1 MSALKFEILAKCSRT
16 NARVGKV
23 ETIHG
28 SFDTPAFMPVGTRGS
43 IRGLTPQQIKSTR
56 SQIILANAY
65 HLMLRPGPELVAEL
79 GGLHKFMGWDGPIL
93 TDSGGYQAFS
103 MADIN
108 SVDDEGVTFRSI
120 VDGST
125 VHLGPER
132 AIEVQNLL
140 GPDIIMAFDDCPP
153 ALVIDG
159 QDDESGNIK
168 TRPEVNPADYAKR
181 LQVAHDRTIK
191 WLVRCKDAHKRVED
205 QSLFGIIQG
214 GTDFSLREKAVEAV
228 CNIDLPGYAIG
239 GVAVGEGPELIR
251 KIVEHTAPLMPWA
264 KPRYLMGV
272 GYEKDIIAAV
282 KAGVDMFD
290 CVLPTRNGRNALAF
304 CKSER
309 LHLRNSQYK
318 ADPTVIEK
326 GCSCLCCCGGF
337 SRAYLRHLFASKEM
351 LGPILVS
358 IHNIRHFQS
367 LLLDIRKAI
376 REDSWPSLERDWPVL
391 EATEARPVSTDTI
404 T

>member
-1 MSALKFEILAKCSRT
+1 MDRS
-16 NARVGKV
+16 G
-23 ETIHG
+23 
-28 SFDTPAFMPVGTRGS
+28 
-43 IRGLTPQQIKSTR
+43 GLTPQQIKSTR

-153 ALVIDG
+153 AADL
-159 QDDESGNIK
+159 DEELNGAKS
-168 TRPEVNPADYAKR
+168 RPVVNPADYAKR

-191 WLVRCKDAHKRVED
+191 WLALCKDAHKRVED

-214 GTDFSLREKAVEAV
+214 GTVFSLK
-228 CNIDLPGYAIG
+228 L
-239 GVAVGEGPELIR
+239 
-251 KIVEHTAPLMPWA
+251 
-264 KPRYLMGV
+264 
-272 GYEKDIIAAV
+272 
-282 KAGVDMFD
+282 
-290 CVLPTRNGRNALAF
+290 
-304 CKSER
+304 KSV
-309 LHLRNSQYK
+309 
-318 ADPTVIEK
+318 P
-326 GCSCLCCCGGF
+326 
-337 SRAYLRHLFASKEM
+337 
-351 LGPILVS
+351 P
-358 IHNIRHFQS
+358 
-367 LLLDIRKAI
+367 
-376 REDSWPSLERDWPVL
+376 
-391 EATEARPVSTDTI
+391 
-404 T
+404 